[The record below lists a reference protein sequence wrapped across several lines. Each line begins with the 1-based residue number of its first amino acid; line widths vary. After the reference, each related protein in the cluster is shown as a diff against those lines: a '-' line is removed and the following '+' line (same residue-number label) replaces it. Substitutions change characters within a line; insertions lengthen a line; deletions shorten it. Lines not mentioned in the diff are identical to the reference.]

1 MVGFSMDVERVY
13 GVDPSIELQHIAR
26 TRSLPSVPV
35 EFLSQSA
42 EEPLPLAESSID
54 TIVVTW
60 ALCCIPDA
68 SKALREMKANA

>member
-42 EEPLPLAESSID
+42 EEPPA
-54 TIVVTW
+54 TG
-60 ALCCIPDA
+60 
-68 SKALREMKANA
+68 